1 LLQEINGLKYHIDEL
16 QGESN
21 NQQRQYRLLESNHY
35 SSRSEK
41 EELKERIR
49 QLETQVQQSQEIPS
63 KQTKGYDQKVTKLKD
78 KLRQANKQI
87 MKLLN

>member
-1 LLQEINGLKYHIDEL
+1 LFQEINGLKYHIDEL

>member
-1 LLQEINGLKYHIDEL
+1 MLQEINGLKYHIDEL